1 MLAESHVPIPPI
13 GSPWDCSSKDK
24 LMNMIIT
31 FIIIVDVIVVHC
43 FLNGLHL
50 LTTGYS
56 NIMYVNVRRESRTC
70 GIPVPSFF

>member
-1 MLAESHVPIPPI
+1 
-13 GSPWDCSSKDK
+13 
-24 LMNMIIT
+24 MNMIIT